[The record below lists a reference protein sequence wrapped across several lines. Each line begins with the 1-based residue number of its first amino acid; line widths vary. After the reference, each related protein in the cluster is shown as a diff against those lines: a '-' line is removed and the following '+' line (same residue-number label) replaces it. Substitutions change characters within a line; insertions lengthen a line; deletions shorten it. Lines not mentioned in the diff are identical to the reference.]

1 MSVKIYSSARGKTV
15 DMGAL
20 RLKNEQVRAVGNM
33 GVNARG
39 DRIDSQGNI
48 IDPKNQ
54 QTERRIQRQTNVQDI
69 PTHTSVKTAAAAQ
82 AQSIADL
89 LAFPDLP
96 QDDEVFTDPI
106 PAQPQQQQILAPDP
120 IPVVAPEPVAVE
132 LLAVEPVIAK
142 PKEVIDDPNGGLA
155 AAIARAK
162 TVKQELEKT
171 VREQQKT
178 KPIRKI

>member
-106 PAQPQQQQILAPDP
+106 PAQPQQQQILAPV

-132 LLAVEPVIAK
+132 LLAIEPVMAK
-142 PKEVIDDPNGGLA
+142 PKEVIDDVNGGLA

>member
-1 MSVKIYSSARGKTV
+1 MSVKIYSSARGKVV

-20 RLKNEQVRAVGNM
+20 RLRNEQVRAVGNM

-39 DRIDSQGNI
+39 DRIDSKGNV

-54 QTERRIQRQTNVQDI
+54 QLERRIQRQTNAMDI

-96 QDDEVFTDPI
+96 AEDEEIVGLDPV
-106 PAQPQQQQILAPDP
+106 PAQQQVLTPDI
-120 IPVVAPEPVAVE
+120 IPVSAPAP
-132 LLAVEPVIAK
+132 VEPIVTQ
-142 PKEVIDDPNGGLA
+142 PKEVITDPNGGLA
-155 AAIARAK
+155 AAMARAK

-171 VREQQKT
+171 AREKQQS

>member
-96 QDDEVFTDPI
+96 QDDEVFTNPI

-120 IPVVAPEPVAVE
+120 IPVVVAPAPVVVDPIVAT
-132 LLAVEPVIAK
+132 
-142 PKEVIDDPNGGLA
+142 PKEVVDDPNGGLA